1 MGVLLLFILGSV
13 LPPFLACACSE
24 KTVEQAGVGI
34 HRKVGGV
41 GVLMI
46 RRWLLQQAD

>member
-24 KTVEQAGVGI
+24 KTVEQASGPGVGI
-34 HRKVGGV
+34 HRKVGGAGGLV
-41 GVLMI
+41 IM
-46 RRWLLQQAD
+46 QQTD